1 MKLSQ
6 EQIDKIHK
14 ISGWCVVGMLVL
26 LLVVLILNCVP
37 FVKWLLAGLLVAA
50 IVVNEVFRH
59 WATNEEKEERKAE
72 MKEVLQEI
80 ESEKK
85 KRTKIVFNGKSPLID
100 LSPKQIA
107 VVHDFLRKT
116 HDQGGHIKTSELKH
130 ILHALEDRGDIDMS
144 NREQVI
150 AWVEDITKRTVDI
163 SKFWN
168 EYDWR
173 RSTDQEKKWGKRIIE
188 AYDKLR

>member
-6 EQIDKIHK
+6 EQIDQIHK
-14 ISGWCVVGMLVL
+14 ISGWCVVGMFVL

-37 FVKWLLAGLLVAA
+37 FVKWLLVGLLVAA

-107 VVHDFLRKT
+107 VVHDFLCKT

-130 ILHALEDRGDIDMS
+130 ILHALEDRGDIDLS
-144 NREQVI
+144 HREQVI
-150 AWVEDITKRTVDI
+150 AWVEDITKRSVDT